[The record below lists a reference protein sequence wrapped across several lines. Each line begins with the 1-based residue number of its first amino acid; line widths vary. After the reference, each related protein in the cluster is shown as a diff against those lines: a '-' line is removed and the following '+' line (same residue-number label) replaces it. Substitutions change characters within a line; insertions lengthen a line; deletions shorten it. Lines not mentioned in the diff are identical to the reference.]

1 MFEQMFDH
9 RGVSASAVEPSV
21 VAQLRD
27 RMAAMQGGPT
37 RLPVPTHPTLSPLL
51 QLRAGGSYGVDSAS
65 LALALMAGASAAGE
79 WVAVVGWPDL
89 GVQAALDLG
98 VDLARTVLV
107 PDPAEHWLEATAALV
122 DVVKLVVLRPRGRVD
137 AKAAGVLDARL
148 RKRSAVLVVWG
159 EWPRCEAR
167 LTTEATRWSGLDQGA
182 GRLRDRRARLAVR
195 RGSAPPRQADLWF
208 PGTDEPLAPMEPVRP
223 AERVRSSP
231 VRLESVDGR
240 GAREV
245 G

>member
-1 MFEQMFDH
+1 MIEQMFDH
-9 RGVSASAVEPSV
+9 RGVSASAVETGV

-27 RMAAMQGGPT
+27 RMVAMQGGPT
-37 RLPVPTHPTLSPLL
+37 RLPVPTHPALAPLL
-51 QLRAGGSYGVDSAS
+51 QLRTGGSYGVDSAS

-89 GVQAALDLG
+89 GVQAAQDLG
-98 VDLARTVLV
+98 VDLSRTVLV

-137 AKAAGVLDARL
+137 AKSAGVLDARL

-159 EWPRCEAR
+159 DWPRCEAR
-167 LTTEATRWSGLDQGA
+167 LTTEVTRWSGLDQGT
-182 GRLRDRRARLAVR
+182 GRLQERRARLAVR

-208 PGTDEPLAPMEPVRP
+208 PGADEPLAPMAPVASAP
-223 AERVRSSP
+223 P
-231 VRLESVDGR
+231 VRL
-240 GAREV
+240 GAVAGREV